1 MASDDVEIVVY
12 EDPPVSVPDEA
23 VLLSRDP
30 LIAILKHIRNV
41 RSGNLDYRT
50 LKVWKTYK
58 GVPLFLAEVRREVM
72 IYAVENLGT
81 DAEPVCK
88 ISVMFAGLRRRG
100 ADGNP
105 ERWNGSN
112 DEVLWAAVVRP
123 RCERHF
129 K

>member
-1 MASDDVEIVVY
+1 MQSDDVEIVVY
-12 EDPPVSVPDEA
+12 EHPPVSVPEEA
-23 VLLSRDP
+23 ELLSRGP
-30 LIAILKHIRNV
+30 LIAILRHIRNV
-41 RSGNLDYRT
+41 RSGNPDYRT
-50 LKVWKTYK
+50 LQVWRTYK

-81 DAEPVCK
+81 EAKPVCK
-88 ISVMFAGLRRRG
+88 ISVMFAGLRSRG

-105 ERWNGSN
+105 ARWDGSN
-112 DEVLWAAVVRP
+112 DEVLWAAVVQP